1 MELKPGY
8 KQTEVGVIP
17 EEWGVV
23 TASDACSLVVDCKNR
38 TPPIVDHSEYAVV
51 RTPNVRDGRFIQD
64 DLRFTDESSY
74 REWTA
79 RAVPQAG
86 DIMITREA
94 PLGEVCA
101 VPDAQK
107 VCLGQRMMLYRPSP
121 SKTDSRY
128 LLYSLMSLPVRANL
142 MRKIGGSTVGHAKV
156 DDIRFLKLPLPPL
169 PEQRA
174 IASLLSDTDSL
185 LASLEQLIAK
195 KLDIK
200 QAAMQELL
208 TGKRRL
214 PGFEG
219 EWEVKRLGHYVRFLK
234 NGVNSR
240 AELQP
245 EGRIKYLHY
254 GDIHASRGSFL
265 SPQELTGLSV
275 AKAAGLDRLQDGD
288 LIFAD
293 ASEDIAG
300 VSRSVELCGTSNFE
314 AVSGLHTIAA
324 RFDKAILAD
333 GFKGFL
339 QYVPSFSTHLRRLAA
354 GTKVYATNRAHILSA
369 EVRLPPVAEQQA
381 IANVLIDMSNEIG
394 VLQERMNKTCSTK
407 QGMMQQLLTGK
418 IRLT

>member
-17 EEWGVV
+17 EEWEVV
-23 TASDACSLVVDCKNR
+23 TASEACSLVVDCKNR
-38 TPPIVDHSEYAVV
+38 TPPIVDASEYAVV
-51 RTPNVRDGRFIQD
+51 RTPNVRDGQFIQE

-101 VPDAQK
+101 VPEIHK

-169 PEQRA
+169 SEQRT
-174 IASLLSDTDSL
+174 IATLLSDTDAL
-185 LASLEQLIAK
+185 LASLKQLIAK
-195 KLDIK
+195 KRDIK

-208 TGKRRL
+208 TGNRRL
-214 PGFEG
+214 PGFEV
-219 EWEVKRLGHYVRFLK
+219 EWKEASIGGMIDLLTGFPFPSSGYRSSGIRLLRGSNVKRGLINWNEDLAEHWPAISSDIARYELCEGDIVIAMDGALVGRSYARVQPSDLPALLLQRVARIRSSSLCNDFLFFQIGSSRFADHCDSVKTSTAIPHISPADIRNFRTFIPPTKKEQNAIAAILLDLD
-234 NGVNSR
+234 
-240 AELQP
+240 AEL
-245 EGRIKYLHY
+245 
-254 GDIHASRGSFL
+254 
-265 SPQELTGLSV
+265 
-275 AKAAGLDRLQDGD
+275 
-288 LIFAD
+288 
-293 ASEDIAG
+293 
-300 VSRSVELCGTSNFE
+300 
-314 AVSGLHTIAA
+314 SGLEAHL
-324 RFDKAILAD
+324 DKARDL
-333 GFKGFL
+333 
-339 QYVPSFSTHLRRLAA
+339 
-354 GTKVYATNRAHILSA
+354 
-369 EVRLPPVAEQQA
+369 
-381 IANVLIDMSNEIG
+381 
-394 VLQERMNKTCSTK
+394 K